1 MQNEL
6 VSIITPVYNAEKYLR
21 QTIESVQNQTYKNYE
36 MILVDDKSTDNS
48 LEIIKQYA
56 KKNNKI
62 KYYALEQNSGT
73 AVARNIALNMS
84 KGRFIAYLDAD
95 DKWKKDKLEKQ
106 IKYMVENNYYFTC
119 TDYEKIKENGNSL
132 KKIIKMPNE
141 INYKLYIRN
150 TIIQTVGVMVD
161 TKYINKNL
169 LEMPNLRRRQDAATW
184 CQILKAGY
192 NCYRVPEVLCYY
204 RSYNKSLSSNKFKS
218 VKGTWYLYREVEKL
232 SFIKSCW
239 CFIGYVFNALKK
251 RIYIF

>member
-21 QTIESVQNQTYKNYE
+21 QTIESVQSQTYKNYE

-84 KGRFIAYLDAD
+84 KGRFIAYLAAD

-106 IKYMVENNYYFTC
+106 IK
-119 TDYEKIKENGNSL
+119 
-132 KKIIKMPNE
+132 
-141 INYKLYIRN
+141 
-150 TIIQTVGVMVD
+150 
-161 TKYINKNL
+161 
-169 LEMPNLRRRQDAATW
+169 
-184 CQILKAGY
+184 
-192 NCYRVPEVLCYY
+192 
-204 RSYNKSLSSNKFKS
+204 
-218 VKGTWYLYREVEKL
+218 
-232 SFIKSCW
+232 
-239 CFIGYVFNALKK
+239 
-251 RIYIF
+251 